1 MRQWMIAAVAVTGLS
16 LTMGAQGVAH
26 AQERGNSSMQSDQRM
41 GAGSGRGQIDRVQ
54 APFEEEFGASVVT
67 LPTPGWSDD
76 NQATGQGQGTGSGQ
90 GRAMGQGTGGSG
102 MLRTDTLQE
111 EGIIRSVSDKGMT
124 ISVPKKD
131 RIVTLRVDDQVQ
143 LLRDDQPLAL
153 SSLQVGDEVRATYQF
168 NEDGEK
174 VLRGLEVTKERAEQA
189 KKKK

>member
-1 MRQWMIAAVAVTGLS
+1 MRQWMIAAVAVTGLT

-26 AQERGNSSMQSDQRM
+26 AQGQGNNGTMQGERQMGSAGPGQGPRDRM
-41 GAGSGRGQIDRVQ
+41 Q
-54 APFEEEFGASVVT
+54 APFEGESGASVVT
-67 LPTPGWSDD
+67 LPTPGWGSD
-76 NQATGQGQGTGSGQ
+76 NQGTGGSGT
-90 GRAMGQGTGGSG
+90 GVGGGGTGGSG
-102 MLRTDTLQE
+102 MLSTDTMQE
-111 EGIIRSVSDKGMT
+111 KGIIRSVSDKGMT
-124 ISVPKKD
+124 ISVPKKN